1 VLLLLTVG
9 IDLGS
14 DSALQ
19 EARVPTRGEGDLLGA
34 VDTDGVAIVDQVAR
48 ELFVAD

>member
-1 VLLLLTVG
+1 MFLLLLAVG

-19 EARVPTRGEGDLLGA
+19 QVLVPEGGEGDLLDALGA
-34 VDTDGVAIVDQVAR
+34 ERG
-48 ELFVAD
+48 